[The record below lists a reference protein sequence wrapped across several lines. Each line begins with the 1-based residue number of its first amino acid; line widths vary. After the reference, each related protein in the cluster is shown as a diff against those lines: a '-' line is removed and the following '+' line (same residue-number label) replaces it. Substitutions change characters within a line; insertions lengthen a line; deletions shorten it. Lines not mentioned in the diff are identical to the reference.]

1 MFQIPCILL
10 LINQRFGL
18 SGLRGLPWLHGYS
31 KDDRN
36 VAMQVS
42 LLKEEIDLTTPQ
54 LQIFKDFKKNLF
66 STAS

>member
-1 MFQIPCILL
+1 MFQIPYILL

-36 VAMQVS
+36 VAMQMS
-42 LLKEEIDLTTPQ
+42 LLKEEIDLTKEATPQ
-54 LQIFKDFKKNLF
+54 LQGLSKKPI
-66 STAS
+66 